1 MLPVT
6 PVEWRKVGIDSDLKA
21 FHLMKYLYGIKNI
34 NDNNDLCLNIPHDNC
49 IELMAPS
56 TLMKIGE
63 KFLQLAATNCT
74 DGGHYNT
81 RSYN

>member
-1 MLPVT
+1 MAKSGHRQRFESVSSYEIFIWDNEYF
-6 PVEWRKVGIDSDLKA
+6 V
-21 FHLMKYLYGIKNI
+21 